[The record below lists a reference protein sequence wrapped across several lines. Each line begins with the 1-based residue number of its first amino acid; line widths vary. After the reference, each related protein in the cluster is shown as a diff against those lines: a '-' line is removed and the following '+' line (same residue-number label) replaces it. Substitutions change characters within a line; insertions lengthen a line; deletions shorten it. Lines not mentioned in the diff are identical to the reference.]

1 MKKLIA
7 ISVMCALVVGAA
19 FADTTFGGQI
29 FVKGELMN
37 GTNETDSFPG
47 TGAIGL
53 DAYNTLVKM
62 TFGDTTAGGWLGI
75 HNGNGAWYHGFAWW
89 RPIPQLKLQLGRNQD
104 GDFGSAQIS
113 GWGFTGEAKNLT
125 ALGEYKATFLESQ
138 GRDHS
143 RTTGWYPGIS
153 GWALEASL
161 YPAEGLSV
169 NLAIPIGDTQAAG
182 LTFSKFEANV
192 QYRLTDIGNVTL
204 SFQSNTGWVERD
216 KVLDGNRKT
225 DPQTPQIDGKPDPDF
240 VYKAD
245 PASWHGAT
253 DLTGTPKIWA
263 SFYLT
268 AIENIGV
275 DLGVAY
281 KFPLQYSYGIRS
293 REAGDL
299 KFPEYTHEYNQNFP
313 IEVGLG
319 FRYGQGDFGFK
330 LRAAVS
336 LAGSTEST
344 TAPKYVNLPDPEDP
358 DKLIPTLE
366 PAKKETVN
374 DPLQL
379 SVSILPTYKIGANT
393 FYLYAGLGIQ
403 SVEDWEAAGV
413 AAFFK
418 ETGSNSVLSWFVNP
432 YVLIPAGS
440 MRFLVGFQLWSD
452 GVGYPYYQSAS
463 GDPTKQDGVQKFDPA
478 KINWAIPIGF
488 YTYF

>member
-7 ISVMCALVVGAA
+7 ISVMCALVTGAA

-37 GTNETDSFPG
+37 GTNEQDSVPG

-89 RPIPQLKLQLGRNQD
+89 RPIPQLKLQIGRNQD
-104 GDFGSAQIS
+104 GDFGVAQIS
-113 GWGFTGEAKNLT
+113 GWGFTGEAKNLV
-125 ALGEYKATFLESQ
+125 AMGEYGDYQE
-138 GRDHS
+138 GRNIA
-143 RTTGWYPGIS
+143 RTTGWYGGVS

-161 YPAEGLSV
+161 YPAEGLSI
-169 NLAIPIGDTQAAG
+169 NLAIPFANSQAAG
-182 LTFSKFEANV
+182 FTFSRIEAQV
-192 QYRLTDIGNVTL
+192 QYRLVDIGNVTL
-204 SFQSNTGWVERD
+204 SFQGNTGWLERD
-216 KVLDGNRKT
+216 EVLDGNRKT
-225 DPQTPQIDGKPDPDF
+225 DPQTPLVDEWGDPDRKGTADPNF
-240 VYKAD
+240 EYKA
-245 PASWHGAT
+245 PVASWWQT
-253 DLTGTPKIWA
+253 DQTGTPKVWA

-275 DLGVAY
+275 DIGVGY
-281 KFPLQYSYGIRS
+281 KFPLAYKYGIRERYDS
-293 REAGDL
+293 RDRYY
-299 KFPEYTHEYNQNFP
+299 PDYEYEYSQNFP

-319 FRYGQGDFGFK
+319 FRYGQGDFSFK

-344 TAPKYVNLPDPEDP
+344 TAPVYENVKDDNGEIVDVVLA
-358 DKLIPTLE
+358 

-379 SVSILPTYKIGANT
+379 SVNILPTYKIGANT

-403 SVEDWEAAGV
+403 SLEGGKDLNSGIFANS
-413 AAFFK
+413 
-418 ETGSNSVLSWFVNP
+418 GSDTVIAWFVNP
-432 YVLIPAGS
+432 YVLFPAGS
-440 MRFLVGFQLWSD
+440 MRFWVGFQLWSD
-452 GVGYPYYQSAS
+452 GVKYPYYEKETLKY
-463 GDPTKQDGVQKFDPA
+463 DDA
-478 KINWAIPIGF
+478 KISWAIPIGF